1 MSENIMREKIIVVA
15 LGGNAILQPGQ
26 RGTIEEQLENVDIA
40 CRHLVEILSTGKY
53 KMVITHGNG
62 PQVGNLLL
70 ASEAVGHIIP
80 QMPLDV
86 CGAATQ
92 GMMGYMIQ
100 QILANHLRAAG
111 LRHYITTV
119 VTQVI
124 VDKND
129 SAFKRP
135 TKPVGPFYDFA
146 EGERLHWDRG
156 WELIEDSGRG
166 YRRVVPSPRPMKIQ
180 EARIIKNMLDNGEIV
195 IAVGGGGIPVVREG
209 DRSLRG
215 VEAVIDKDLAAE
227 RLAEDI
233 NAGILMILTDVEQ
246 VMLNYGHVDEVGINR
261 MTLDEAESYLKEG
274 HFGEGSMKPKVE
286 AGISFVRAGGEKTII
301 TMLSKVVE
309 ALQEKAGTTIMRA
322 GCATGASHGPSKWHP

>member
-1 MSENIMREKIIVVA
+1 MREEEIIVVA

-26 RGTIEEQLENVDIA
+26 RGTVEEQLENVDIA
-40 CRHLVEILSTGKY
+40 CRHLTEIMSTGKY

-70 ASEAVGHIIP
+70 ASEAAGHIIP
-80 QMPLDV
+80 PIPLDV

-100 QILANHLRAAG
+100 QTLANHLRAAG

-129 SAFKRP
+129 PAFKRP
-135 TKPVGPFYDFA
+135 TKPIGPFYDFA
-146 EGERLHWDRG
+146 EGEKLHRERG
-156 WELIEDSGRG
+156 WEVIEDSKRG
-166 YRRVVPSPRPMKIQ
+166 YRRVVPSPRPLAIQ
-180 EARIIKNMLDNGEIV
+180 ETRIIRNMLDNGEIV
-195 IAVGGGGIPVVREG
+195 IAVGGGGIPVVREK
-209 DRSLRG
+209 DKSLRG
-215 VEAVIDKDLAAE
+215 VEAVIDKDLAVG

-233 NAGILMILTDVEQ
+233 NADILMVLTDVEQ
-246 VMLNYGHVDEVGINR
+246 VMLNYGEVDEVGINR
-261 MTLDEAESYLKEG
+261 MTVDEAENYLKEG

-286 AGISFVRAGGEKTII
+286 AGISFVKAGGEKTII
-301 TMLSKVVE
+301 TALNKAVE
-309 ALQEKAGTTIMRA
+309 ALEGKAGTIIIA
-322 GCATGASHGPSKWHP
+322 

>member
-1 MSENIMREKIIVVA
+1 MREKIIVVA

-40 CRHLVEILSTGKY
+40 CRHLVEIISSGKY

-62 PQVGNLLL
+62 PQVGNILLQNEA
-70 ASEAVGHIIP
+70 ASNLIP
-80 QMPLDV
+80 PMPLDV
-86 CGAATQ
+86 CDAATQ

-119 VTQVI
+119 VTQAI

-129 SAFKRP
+129 PAFERP
-135 TKPVGPFYDFA
+135 TKPIGPFYDFA
-146 EGERLHWDRG
+146 EGERLHRDKG

-195 IAVGGGGIPVVREG
+195 IAVGGGGIPVVREK
-209 DRSLRG
+209 DKSLRG
-215 VEAVIDKDLAAE
+215 VEAVIDKDLATG
-227 RLAEDI
+227 RLAVDI
-233 NAGILMILTDVEQ
+233 NADILMILTDVEQ
-246 VMLNYGHVDEVGINR
+246 VMLNYGAVDEVGINR
-261 MTLDEAESYLKEG
+261 MTVDEAENYLKEG

-286 AGISFVRAGGEKTII
+286 AGISFVKARGEKAVI
-301 TMLSKVVE
+301 TTLSEVVE
-309 ALQEKAGTTIMRA
+309 ALQGKAGTTIMAAA
-322 GCATGASHGPSKWHP
+322 GSARGN